1 MILLRNP
8 SVDPMNSQPPRK
20 QSGGGLRARGFT
32 LIELIMVIVLVGT
45 VAVFAAPRLLDLSA
59 WKLRAFAD
67 EMQSTTSA
75 MQRLALT
82 QRKPIIATFSTT
94 GVTYGYV
101 AGTALS
107 TLSCPPAVSTCMN
120 VASAGTATFNSGN
133 AGSTVTSPASLV
145 ISVVDAASV
154 IQYSFSL
161 ENDTGLVRRLP

>member
-1 MILLRNP
+1 MTPFPNPTIAPMSLQPLR
-8 SVDPMNSQPPRK
+8 RR
-20 QSGGGLRARGFT
+20 SGRGRGTHGFT

-107 TLSCPPAVSTCMN
+107 TLSCPSAVSTCMSA
-120 VASAGTATFNSGN
+120 ASAGTATFNSGN
-133 AGSTVTSPASLV
+133 AGNTVTSPASLV
-145 ISVVDAASV
+145 IIVVDAASV
-154 IQYSFSL
+154 TQYSFSL

>member
-1 MILLRNP
+1 MILLRTP
-8 SVDPMNSQPPRK
+8 FLDLMNSLPPRK
-20 QSGGGLRARGFT
+20 QPGGGVRARGFT

-94 GVTYGYV
+94 GVTYAYV
-101 AGTALS
+101 AGATLS
-107 TLSCPPAVSTCMN
+107 TLSCPPAVSSCMN
-120 VASAGTATFNSGN
+120 AASAGTATFNSGN
-133 AGSTVTSPASLV
+133 AGGTVTSPASLV

-154 IQYSFSL
+154 TQYSFSL